1 MCTRYLELVARA
13 LALRLPSTRLAYPC
27 LVAALTLSAGAVQ
40 AQTTPPATN
49 VPGAGQLQRQ
59 TEQTL
64 QPPPPAV
71 APPSQPAEAAVDRSG
86 PLMTIQRFAIEGASL
101 IPADELAR
109 QLDPYRGRPMSLGEL
124 QAAVQ
129 TLVATYRERGW
140 FARVLIPPQDA
151 SAGTL
156 RVRVIEGRF
165 GRVISSDRAPR
176 RADSAFVE
184 AVVARRLRPGEPYSQ
199 AELERGLLLA
209 NDLPG
214 VRADGVLQ
222 AGTQTGTSDLA
233 LHIQDGPLFT
243 GQLGLNNAGSRFT
256 GRAQANAQ
264 LALDN
269 PSGRGDQATLT
280 ALAAER
286 LDYLGAGYSVPLG
299 HDGWR
304 ASLAH
309 TELHYRLGGGF
320 SALDA
325 RGAAR
330 TTSLGLAYPLQ
341 RSGDASVWIG
351 LSAEQGRYND
361 DTLGAT
367 LRQRRVDTA
376 ALALWGNARDGW
388 GGGGISDWRVALA
401 QSHLTLGEP
410 VDRMQDAA
418 GPKAAG
424 SAMRLSYE
432 LRREQNFNAPLY
444 WRIRMA
450 GQFASRNLDAS
461 QKMALGG
468 PSGVR
473 AYPGDDGL
481 GDSAH
486 LVQLELHRPFTW
498 NAPGAFDG
506 FLFLDGGVVR
516 QHRNLWAGWDTRNS
530 GHNTYGLAAAGLG
543 LNWTSPTGLAA
554 SLTLAVPLGNNRG
567 SGVSGRNQD
576 GSRTAPWV
584 WLSLRQRF

>member
-1 MCTRYLELVARA
+1 MRSA
-13 LALRLPSTRLAYPC
+13 LTHRLSATRLAHPC
-27 LVAALTLSAGAVQ
+27 LAAALTLTAAAVQ
-40 AQTTPPATN
+40 AQAIPPAAN

-59 TEQTL
+59 IEQTL

-71 APPSQPAEAAVDRSG
+71 APPSRPAEAAVDLGG
-86 PLMTIQRFAIEGASL
+86 PLLTIQHFSIEGAGL
-101 IPADELAR
+101 IPADDLAR
-109 QLDPYRGRPMSLGEL
+109 QLDPYRGKPLSLGEL
-124 QAAVQ
+124 QAAAQ
-129 TLVATYRERGW
+129 TLVATYRDRGW

-165 GRVISSDRAPR
+165 GRVIPAEPVPQ
-176 RADSAFVE
+176 RADGAFVE

-199 AELERGLLLA
+199 ADLERGLLLA

-233 LHIQDGPLFT
+233 LHIQDEPLFS
-243 GQLGLNNAGSRFT
+243 GQVGLGNAGSRFT

-264 LALDN
+264 LALN
-269 PSGRGDQATLT
+269 NLSGRGDQVTFT
-280 ALAAER
+280 ALAAQR
-286 LDYLGAGYSVPLG
+286 LDYLSAGYSVPLG
-299 HDGWR
+299 SDGWR

-309 TELHYRLGGGF
+309 SELHYRLGGDF

-325 RGAAR
+325 RGSAR
-330 TTSLGLAYPLQ
+330 TTSLGLAYPLK

-367 LRQRRVDTA
+367 LRQRRVDSAT
-376 ALALWGNARDGW
+376 LALWGNARDGW
-388 GGGGISDWRVALA
+388 GGGGISDWRVALG
-401 QSHLTLGEP
+401 QSRLTLGEP

-418 GPKAAG
+418 GPRAAG
-424 SAMRLSYE
+424 IATRLSYE
-432 LRREQNFNAPLY
+432 LRREQNLDAPWY
-444 WRIRMA
+444 WRMRLA

-473 AYPGDDGL
+473 AFPGDDGL

-486 LVQLELHRPFTW
+486 LMQLELHRPLAW
-498 NAPGAFDG
+498 NAPGVFDG
-506 FLFLDGGVVR
+506 FVFLDGGVVR
-516 QHRNLWAGWDTRNS
+516 QHRHPWAGWDTRNS
-530 GHNTYGLAAAGLG
+530 GHNTYGLAAAGVG

-554 SLTLAVPLGNNRG
+554 SLTLAVPLGNNPG

-576 GSRTAPWV
+576 GSRTAAWV